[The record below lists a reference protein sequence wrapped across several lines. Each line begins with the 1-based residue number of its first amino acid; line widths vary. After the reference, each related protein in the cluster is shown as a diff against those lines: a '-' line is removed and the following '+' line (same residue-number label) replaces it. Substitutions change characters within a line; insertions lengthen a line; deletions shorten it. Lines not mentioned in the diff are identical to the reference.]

1 MSEINGATGIG
12 CKAHPILYTRRGT
25 MQPRESGLATENL
38 RGIGF
43 MVAAVGAF
51 SVMDAL
57 IKWLSSTFPVMQILL
72 FRTAFALVPIVLL
85 ISRLG
90 GLSALRT
97 QNFVDHLGRSLFTTL
112 ALIGFIYA
120 FGRMPLAD
128 VVAIGFSA
136 PLFITALSLP
146 MLGERVDTR
155 RWVAVLVGFIGVITM
170 VRPGAGVFGQ
180 VALVA
185 LAATVCYALGI
196 ISIRLLNRTET
207 TAALVVY
214 VNVNSLLAALLAVPF
229 GFVWPTWI
237 EAAELIAV
245 GLIGGL
251 AQLLL
256 TIAYQLAPAAVVAPF
271 DYTAMLYVIWFG
283 YIFFGDL
290 PDKPLIV
297 GAAIVIGSGLYILHR
312 EARHAWSESDDQTS
326 IGQSKC

>member
-1 MSEINGATGIG
+1 
-12 CKAHPILYTRRGT
+12 
-25 MQPRESGLATENL
+25 MQPTGSGSVAAENL
-38 RGIGF
+38 RGICF

-57 IKWLSSTFPVMQILL
+57 IKWLSPTFPVMQILL
-72 FRTAFALVPIVLL
+72 FRAAFALVPIVLL

-97 QNFVDHLGRSLFTTL
+97 QNYAGHLGRSLLTTL

-120 FGRMPLAD
+120 FGQMPLAD

-146 MLGERVDTR
+146 MLGERVGTR
-155 RWVAVLVGFIGVITM
+155 RWAAVLAGFIGVIIM
-170 VRPGAGVFGQ
+170 VRPGAGVFDQ

-207 TAALVVY
+207 TAALAFY

-229 GFVWPTWI
+229 GFVWPTWMQ
-237 EAAELIAV
+237 AAELIAV

-256 TIAYQLAPAAVVAPF
+256 TIAYRLAPVAVVAPF
-271 DYTAMLYVIWFG
+271 DYTAMLYVVLFG

-290 PDKPLIV
+290 PDKSLIM
-297 GAAIVIGSGLYILHR
+297 GAVIVIGSGLYILHQ
-312 EARHAWSESDDQTS
+312 EARCAWSEHNDQTS
-326 IGQSKC
+326 IG